1 MNSTIDM
8 NLVRLSAMFWLPKMV
23 FGILNVM
30 SRIVIKSII
39 MVLKQKKKGQPF
51 LDIPL
56 PKLFEPDEWKKISKF
71 NYKTTER
78 IHDGFVPLNSK
89 GKAYIVIPHAEYTE
103 EMISF
108 LKYIGVRAR
117 LFNSH
122 DDLEVK
128 DEDVVSVGASEM

>member
-1 MNSTIDM
+1 M
-8 NLVRLSAMFWLPKMV
+8 
-23 FGILNVM
+23 
-30 SRIVIKSII
+30 
-39 MVLKQKKKGQPF
+39 
-51 LDIPL
+51 
-56 PKLFEPDEWKKISKF
+56 
-71 NYKTTER
+71 
-78 IHDGFVPLNSK
+78 
-89 GKAYIVIPHAEYTE
+89 IPHAEYTE